1 MQDASAC
8 GPPAGIVPSVSALGL
23 QTVTKHQPW
32 VARVLQ
38 QGDQGLARWQAEP
51 IATTMKINLSSLTLL
66 LALAALTPVAV
77 AQEKDTKAPA
87 AEEKVAPDTITSV
100 LRDGATFSI
109 LTKALKAAEL
119 DEMLGAKG
127 SFTIFAPTD
136 EAFGKLPEG
145 TLDRLLLPEN
155 KEKLRSLLLY
165 HVIPGNFLAADL
177 KNGEIKT
184 ANGEKV
190 EIDLKSDTKQVE
202 DSNIAKADLV
212 VGNGVVHSIDKVMVP
227 ESLDG
232 FAKLD
237 ED

>member
-1 MQDASAC
+1 
-8 GPPAGIVPSVSALGL
+8 
-23 QTVTKHQPW
+23 
-32 VARVLQ
+32 
-38 QGDQGLARWQAEP
+38 
-51 IATTMKINLSSLTLL
+51 MKTNLSSLALL

-77 AQEKDTKAPA
+77 AEETDTKAPA
-87 AEEKVAPDTITSV
+87 TEEKAEPNTITTA

-119 DEMLGAKG
+119 DEMLGTKG
-127 SFTIFAPTD
+127 TYTIFAPTD

-145 TLDRLLLPEN
+145 TLDQLLLPEN

-165 HVIPGNFLAADL
+165 HVIPGNFLAVDL
-177 KNGEIKT
+177 KDGEIKT

-190 EIDLKSDTKQVE
+190 EIDVDADKVEVE
-202 DSNIAKADLV
+202 DATVAKADLV
-212 VGNGVVHSIDKVMVP
+212 LGNGVIHSIDRVMVP

-237 ED
+237 D